1 VPTVLRFDGLR
12 IAIYF
17 NDHRPAHVHVT
28 GGGNSAVIDLQCPH
42 GPPRASCGAS
52 RQRLPPNSPLCAGD
66 GKRYMATRDGYA
78 AATAAGKRMLATT
91 PRAVA
96 ARYDRKSDRIVVSL
110 NTGFEVSFSPR
121 ETQGLENARAEQ
133 LAMIEITPP
142 GFGLHW
148 PKLDVD
154 LYVPAVIEGILGSR
168 RWMAARLGAAGGRS
182 RSEVKAAASRE
193 NGKLG
198 GRPPKKVRQPYS
210 VSSSTRRR
218 KKRAPRAAGRAHAR

>member
-1 VPTVLRFDGLR
+1 
-12 IAIYF
+12 
-17 NDHRPAHVHVT
+17 
-28 GGGNSAVIDLQCPH
+28 
-42 GPPRASCGAS
+42 
-52 RQRLPPNSPLCAGD
+52 
-66 GKRYMATRDGYA
+66 MATRDGYA

-91 PRAVA
+91 PHAVA
-96 ARYDRKSDRIVVSL
+96 ARYDRKSDRIVMSL

-218 KKRAPRAAGRAHAR
+218 KKRAPPAAGRAHAR

>member
-1 VPTVLRFDGLR
+1 
-12 IAIYF
+12 
-17 NDHRPAHVHVT
+17 
-28 GGGNSAVIDLQCPH
+28 
-42 GPPRASCGAS
+42 
-52 RQRLPPNSPLCAGD
+52 
-66 GKRYMATRDGYA
+66 MAARDGYA

-91 PRAVA
+91 PHAVA

-110 NTGFEVSFSPR
+110 NTGFEVRFSPR

-133 LAMIEITPP
+133 LAMIEITAP

-193 NGKLG
+193 KGKLG
-198 GRPPKKVRQPYS
+198 GRPPKKVRQPNS